1 MGIPCGFEK
10 CATDDVHRSGRVV
23 VAVRLP
29 QTHGSS
35 STPVSTAA
43 TTALSTAAAA
53 APGDLDVI
61 GVVARRR

>member
-10 CATDDVHRSGRVV
+10 CATDDVHRSGGVV

-43 TTALSTAAAA
+43 TTAPSTAA